1 MSREA
6 VLATGG
12 TIPTRTDEFGTA
24 MTRAGGRELVG
35 DLPLP
40 PGVTLEVEDAFR
52 VGSTR

>member
-12 TIPTRTDEFGTA
+12 TIATRTDEFGTA

-52 VGSTR
+52 MGSRR